1 MEGFTCYYGRRQVFL
16 RKVSLT
22 GSPAKSKKGGKTTIL
37 RIAVGVGALAVL
49 CLIQDWGR
57 LAEVFSGLGAWA
69 PALSIVLVLGSN
81 LVMVFRWRLLLRAQQ
96 AYVGYWAAVR
106 IHFVGLFYNNILL
119 SSVGGDMLR
128 AWYVTKHTHRRVE
141 AALSVLA
148 DRVIGLGTMILM
160 AIGFYW
166 LFPVDSAMEAE
177 GGAESGNNG
186 AAGGFLAANWHYAA
200 VLVGAIFLV
209 FAGLLVY
216 PRTRKV
222 LVKGFK
228 GIIAHRGRLWE
239 AIVLYCRRPGAV
251 FSAMGLT
258 FLAQTLV
265 ITGFYFIGRNLGI
278 DVSIKYYFVF
288 FPISWVVGALPIS
301 PGGIGVLELGL
312 VGLFMLLPGVTK
324 EHGMALA
331 LCQRAI
337 FLLCS
342 VPGIVIH
349 VSGFHL
355 PSAEEREEIFVDSGE
370 SGD

>member
-1 MEGFTCYYGRRQVFL
+1 MEGFTCYHGQRQVFL

-22 GSPAKSKKGGKTTIL
+22 GSPAKSKTGRKTTIL
-37 RIAVGVGALAVL
+37 RISVGLGALAVL
-49 CLIQDWGR
+49 CLMQDWGR
-57 LAEVFSGLGAWA
+57 LAEVLSGLGAGA
-69 PALSIVLVLGSN
+69 PALSIVCVLAGN
-81 LVMVFRWRLLLRAQQ
+81 LVIIFRWWLLLRAQQ
-96 AYVGYWAAVR
+96 AYVGYWAAVK

-128 AWYVTKHTHRRVE
+128 AWYVTKHTDRRFE

-166 LFPVDSAMEAE
+166 LFPVDSAIEARRV
-177 GGAESGNNG
+177 AESGNNG
-186 AAGGFLAANWHYAA
+186 SAGGFLAENWHYAA
-200 VLVGAIFLV
+200 ILAGGVFVVFL
-209 FAGLLVY
+209 GLLVY
-216 PRTRKV
+216 PRTRRA

-228 GIIAHRGRLWE
+228 GIMAHRGRLL
-239 AIVLYCRRPGAV
+239 AAVVLYCRRPGVV

-258 FLAQTLV
+258 FLAQSMV
-265 ITGFYFIGRNLGI
+265 ITGFYYIGVSLGI
-278 DVSIKYYFVF
+278 EASIKYYFVF

-312 VGLFMLLPGVTK
+312 VGLFMLLPGVTS

-355 PSAEEREEIFVDSGE
+355 PPAQEREEFFVDSGD